1 MPKAKNV
8 IEGKGIGESS
18 KKLYLANLKRLN
30 NGVEPTNYKFLE
42 DTKAIEDKIEK
53 YSTNKHQKYFH

>member
-1 MPKAKNV
+1 MPKAKDV
-8 IEGKGIGESS
+8 INGKGIGESS

-42 DTKAIEDKIEK
+42 DIIKGDLEK
-53 YSTNKHQKYFH
+53 